1 MEPYR
6 ILTPDARDP
15 LQRALDRIELCTYA
29 IQEAHYEV
37 EPPEDP
43 EHKADLLIAVENL
56 AFEAID
62 LLQTTKLFVWGRP
75 DDEEDEDLEDD

>member
-43 EHKADLLIAVENL
+43 ERKADLLLAVESL
-56 AFEAID
+56 AVEAIE
-62 LLQTTKLFVWGRP
+62 LLHTTKLFVWGP
-75 DDEEDEDLEDD
+75 PEDDEDY